1 MSKISNTLSLLRIL
15 ENGNVVKIK
24 DLAEMLECSER
35 SVRTYKADLEKS
47 GIYIES
53 ISGRYGG
60 YYYISNKKNE
70 YFNIDKNDLN
80 IIENAY
86 LRLLNDKYKDINSL
100 NRVLDKIRYLV
111 INSKENENSGD
122 KNDNQFYN
130 TNFSYISNYINKD
143 EMIEFNYKNKK
154 ITFKPQNL
162 YVYNGI
168 CYVTGINCNIKQIRT
183 YNLSDINIIK

>member
-15 ENGNVVKIK
+15 ETGNVVKIK
-24 DLAEMLECSER
+24 DLAAMLECSER
-35 SVRTYKADLEKS
+35 SVRTYKEDLEKS

-80 IIENAY
+80 IIEKAY

-100 NRVLDKIRYLV
+100 NRVVDKIRYLV
-111 INSKENENSGD
+111 INSNENENNGNI
-122 KNDNQFYN
+122 NDNQLSPIY
-130 TNFSYISNYINKD
+130 YELIHKLWDISGNKSFD
-143 EMIEFNYKNKK
+143 PN
-154 ITFKPQNL
+154 NL
-162 YVYNGI
+162 YFILN
-168 CYVTGINCNIKQIRT
+168 CSDLINP
-183 YNLSDINIIK
+183 LSIPYFEILSSGSVPSEL